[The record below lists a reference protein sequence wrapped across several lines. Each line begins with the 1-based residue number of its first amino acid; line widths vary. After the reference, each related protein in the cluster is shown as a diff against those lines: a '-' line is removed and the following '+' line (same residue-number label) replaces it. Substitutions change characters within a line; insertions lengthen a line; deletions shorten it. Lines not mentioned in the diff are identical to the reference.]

1 MADLSIIKPL
11 LKERGIRIKDFC
23 DELGLTE
30 QGFAKLVR
38 ANSTKIETLE
48 LIAEKL
54 DVPVSIFFS
63 APQKEA
69 NDAELLTN
77 MHCVEVPI
85 VPVYAY
91 ASFLHGHD
99 DTEYMDSLP
108 TISVI
113 IDKKYNKDK
122 RVVFEVK
129 GNSMDDGT
137 NRGLLD
143 GDKILVTELD
153 SDCCR
158 TKLKTGDSFFVI
170 IHRTDGIVVKQIVEH
185 HVEEGI
191 IRCHSINPS
200 PQYHDFDVDLREVTK
215 IFKVAAIVGR
225 KIK

>member
-11 LKERGIRIKDFC
+11 LKERGIKIKDFC

-30 QGFAKLVR
+30 QGFAKLIR

-48 LIAEKL
+48 LIAQKLNVPISTFFTEKH
-54 DVPVSIFFS
+54 
-63 APQKEA
+63 EA
-69 NDAELLTN
+69 EILTN

-108 TISVI
+108 TMSVI
-113 IDKKYNKDK
+113 IDRKYGKDGFLI
-122 RVVFEVK
+122 FEVK
-129 GNSMDDGT
+129 GNSMDDGSK
-137 NRGLLD
+137 RALLD
-143 GDKILVTELD
+143 GDKILVKELD

-158 TKLKTGDSFFVI
+158 TKLKIDNNFFVI

-185 HVEEGI
+185 NVEEGI

-200 PQYHDFDVDLREVTK
+200 PEYHDFDIDLREVTR

-225 KIK
+225 KFK

>member
-11 LKERGIRIKDFC
+11 LKERGIKIKDFC

-30 QGFAKLVR
+30 QGFAKLIR

-48 LIAEKL
+48 LIAQKLNVPISTFFTEKH
-54 DVPVSIFFS
+54 
-63 APQKEA
+63 EA
-69 NDAELLTN
+69 EILTN

-108 TISVI
+108 TMSVI
-113 IDKKYNKDK
+113 IDRKYGKDGFLI
-122 RVVFEVK
+122 FEVK
-129 GNSMDDGT
+129 GNSMDDGSK
-137 NRGLLD
+137 RALLD
-143 GDKILVTELD
+143 GDKILVKELD

-158 TKLKTGDSFFVI
+158 TKLKTGDNFFVI

-185 HVEEGI
+185 NVEEGI

-200 PQYHDFDVDLREVTK
+200 PEYHDFDIDLREVTR

-225 KIK
+225 KFK

>member
-122 RVVFEVK
+122 LVVFEVK

-137 NRGLLD
+137 N
-143 GDKILVTELD
+143 
-153 SDCCR
+153 
-158 TKLKTGDSFFVI
+158 
-170 IHRTDGIVVKQIVEH
+170 IVEH

-200 PQYHDFDVDLREVTK
+200 PQYHDFDVDLSEVTK

>member
-11 LKERGIRIKDFC
+11 LKERGIKIKDFC

-30 QGFAKLVR
+30 QGFAKLIR

-48 LIAEKL
+48 LIEQKLNVPISTFFTEKHEAE
-54 DVPVSIFFS
+54 I
-63 APQKEA
+63 
-69 NDAELLTN
+69 LTN

-108 TISVI
+108 TMSVI
-113 IDKKYNKDK
+113 IDRKYGKDGFLI
-122 RVVFEVK
+122 FEVK
-129 GNSMDDGT
+129 GNSMDDGSK
-137 NRGLLD
+137 RALLD
-143 GDKILVTELD
+143 GDKILVKELD

-158 TKLKTGDSFFVI
+158 TKLKTDDNFFVI

-185 HVEEGI
+185 NVEEGI

-200 PQYHDFDVDLREVTK
+200 PEYHDFDIDLREVTR

-225 KIK
+225 KFK

>member
-11 LKERGIRIKDFC
+11 LKERGIKIKEFC

-30 QGFAKLVR
+30 QGFAKLIR

-48 LIAEKL
+48 LIAQKL
-54 DVPVSIFFS
+54 NVPVSTFFTEN
-63 APQKEA
+63 KEA
-69 NDAELLTN
+69 EILTN

-108 TISVI
+108 TMSVI
-113 IDKKYNKDK
+113 LDRKYGKDGFLI
-122 RVVFEVK
+122 FEVK

-137 NRGLLD
+137 NRSLLD
-143 GDKILVTELD
+143 GDKILVKELD
-153 SDCCR
+153 SDYFR
-158 TKLKTGDSFFVI
+158 TKLKDDSNFFVI

-185 HVEEGI
+185 KIEEGL

-200 PQYHDFDVDLREVTK
+200 PQYHDFEIDLREVSR
-215 IFKVAAIVGR
+215 IFRVAAIVGR
-225 KIK
+225 KFK

>member
-11 LKERGIRIKDFC
+11 LKERGIKIKEFC

-30 QGFAKLVR
+30 QGFAKLIR

-48 LIAEKL
+48 LIAQKL
-54 DVPVSIFFS
+54 NVPVSTFFTEN
-63 APQKEA
+63 KEA
-69 NDAELLTN
+69 EILTN

-99 DTEYMDSLP
+99 DTEYIDSLP
-108 TISVI
+108 TMSVI
-113 IDKKYNKDK
+113 LDRKYGKDGFLI
-122 RVVFEVK
+122 FEVK

-137 NRGLLD
+137 NRSLLD
-143 GDKILVTELD
+143 GDKILVKELD
-153 SDCCR
+153 SDYFR
-158 TKLKTGDSFFVI
+158 TKLKDDSNFFVI

-185 HVEEGI
+185 KIEEGI

-200 PQYHDFDVDLREVTK
+200 PQYHDFEIDLREVSR
-215 IFKVAAIVGR
+215 IFRVAAIVGR
-225 KIK
+225 KFK

>member
-11 LKERGIRIKDFC
+11 LKERKIKIKEFC

-30 QGFAKLVR
+30 QGFAKLIR

-48 LIAEKL
+48 LIAQKL
-54 DVPVSIFFS
+54 NVPVSTFFTEN
-63 APQKEA
+63 KEA
-69 NDAELLTN
+69 EILTN

-108 TISVI
+108 TMSVI
-113 IDKKYNKDK
+113 LDRKYGKDGFLI
-122 RVVFEVK
+122 FEVK

-137 NRGLLD
+137 NRSLLD
-143 GDKILVTELD
+143 GDKILVKELD
-153 SDCCR
+153 SDYFR
-158 TKLKTGDSFFVI
+158 TKLKDDSNFFVI

-185 HVEEGI
+185 KIEEGI

-200 PQYHDFDVDLREVTK
+200 PQYHDFEIDLREVSR
-215 IFKVAAIVGR
+215 IFRVAAIVGR
-225 KIK
+225 KFK

>member
-11 LKERGIRIKDFC
+11 LKERGIKIKDFC
-23 DELGLTE
+23 DDLGLTE
-30 QGFAKLVR
+30 QGFAKLIR

-48 LIAEKL
+48 LIAQKL
-54 DVPVSIFFS
+54 NVPVSIFFTKN
-63 APQKEA
+63 QEA
-69 NDAELLTN
+69 EILTN

-108 TISVI
+108 TMSVI
-113 IDKKYNKDK
+113 LDRKYGKDGFLI
-122 RVVFEVK
+122 FEVK

-137 NRGLLD
+137 NRSLLD
-143 GDKILVTELD
+143 GDKILVKELD

-158 TKLKTGDSFFVI
+158 TKLKTDDGFFVI
-170 IHRTDGIVVKQIVEH
+170 IHRTDGVVVKQIVEH
-185 HVEEGI
+185 KVEEGI
-191 IRCHSINPS
+191 ICCHSINPS
-200 PQYHDFDVDLREVTK
+200 PQYHDFEIDLREVSR

-225 KIK
+225 KFK

>member
-11 LKERGIRIKDFC
+11 LKERGIKIKEFC

-30 QGFAKLVR
+30 QGFAKLIR

-48 LIAEKL
+48 LIAQKL
-54 DVPVSIFFS
+54 NVPVSTFFTEN
-63 APQKEA
+63 KEA
-69 NDAELLTN
+69 EILTN

-108 TISVI
+108 TMSVI
-113 IDKKYNKDK
+113 LDRKYGKDGFLI
-122 RVVFEVK
+122 FEVK

-137 NRGLLD
+137 NRSLLD
-143 GDKILVTELD
+143 GDKILVKELD
-153 SDCCR
+153 SDYFR
-158 TKLKTGDSFFVI
+158 TKLKDDGNFFVI

-185 HVEEGI
+185 KVEEGL

-200 PQYHDFDVDLREVTK
+200 PQYHDFEIDLREVSR

-225 KIK
+225 KFK

>member
-11 LKERGIRIKDFC
+11 LKERGIKIKEFC

-30 QGFAKLVR
+30 QGFAKLIR

-48 LIAEKL
+48 LIAQKL
-54 DVPVSIFFS
+54 NVPVSTFFTEN
-63 APQKEA
+63 KEA
-69 NDAELLTN
+69 EILTN

-108 TISVI
+108 TMSVI
-113 IDKKYNKDK
+113 IDRKYGKDGFLI
-122 RVVFEVK
+122 FEVK
-129 GNSMDDGT
+129 GNSMDDGSK
-137 NRGLLD
+137 RALLD
-143 GDKILVTELD
+143 GDKILVKELD

-158 TKLKTGDSFFVI
+158 TKLKTDDNFFVI

-185 HVEEGI
+185 NVEEGV

-200 PQYHDFDVDLREVTK
+200 PEYHDFDIDLREVTR

-225 KIK
+225 KFK

>member
-11 LKERGIRIKDFC
+11 LKERGIKIKDFC

-30 QGFAKLVR
+30 QGFAKLIR

-48 LIAEKL
+48 LIAQKLNVPISTFFTEKH
-54 DVPVSIFFS
+54 
-63 APQKEA
+63 EA
-69 NDAELLTN
+69 EILTN

-108 TISVI
+108 TMSVI
-113 IDKKYNKDK
+113 IDRKYGKDGFLI
-122 RVVFEVK
+122 FEVK
-129 GNSMDDGT
+129 GNSMDDGSK
-137 NRGLLD
+137 RALLD
-143 GDKILVTELD
+143 GDKILVKELD

-158 TKLKTGDSFFVI
+158 TKLKIDNNFFVI

-185 HVEEGI
+185 NVEEGV

-200 PQYHDFDVDLREVTK
+200 PEYHDFDIDLREVTR

-225 KIK
+225 KFK

>member
-11 LKERGIRIKDFC
+11 LKERGIKIKDFC

-30 QGFAKLVR
+30 QGFAKLIR

-48 LIAEKL
+48 LIAQKLNVPISTFFTEKH
-54 DVPVSIFFS
+54 
-63 APQKEA
+63 EA
-69 NDAELLTN
+69 EILTN

-108 TISVI
+108 TMSVI
-113 IDKKYNKDK
+113 IDRKYGRDGFLI
-122 RVVFEVK
+122 FEVK
-129 GNSMDDGT
+129 GNSMDDGSK
-137 NRGLLD
+137 RALLD
-143 GDKILVTELD
+143 GDKILVKELD

-158 TKLKTGDSFFVI
+158 TKLKTDDNFFVI

-185 HVEEGI
+185 NVEEGV

-200 PQYHDFDVDLREVTK
+200 PEYHDFDIDLREVTR

-225 KIK
+225 KFK

>member
-11 LKERGIRIKDFC
+11 LKERGIKIKDFC
-23 DELGLTE
+23 DDLGLTE
-30 QGFAKLVR
+30 QGFAKLIR

-48 LIAEKL
+48 LIAQKL
-54 DVPVSIFFS
+54 NVPVSIFFTE
-63 APQKEA
+63 PETEKHE
-69 NDAELLTN
+69 AELLSN
-77 MHCVEVPI
+77 MQCVEIPI

-113 IDKKYNKDK
+113 LDKKYGKDGFLI
-122 RVVFEVK
+122 FEVK

-137 NRGLLD
+137 NRALLD
-143 GDKILVTELD
+143 GDKILVKELD

-158 TKLKTGDSFFVI
+158 TKMKTEDNFFVI
-170 IHRTDGIVVKQIVEH
+170 IHRTDGIVVKQIVDH
-185 HVEEGI
+185 KVEEGI

-200 PQYHDFDVDLREVTK
+200 PEYHDFDIDLREVTR

-225 KIK
+225 KFK

>member
-11 LKERGIRIKDFC
+11 LKERGIKIKEFC

-30 QGFAKLVR
+30 QGFAKLIR

-48 LIAEKL
+48 LIAQKL
-54 DVPVSIFFS
+54 NVPVSTFFTEN
-63 APQKEA
+63 KEA
-69 NDAELLTN
+69 EILTN

-108 TISVI
+108 TMSVI
-113 IDKKYNKDK
+113 IDRKYGKDGFLI
-122 RVVFEVK
+122 FEVK

-137 NRGLLD
+137 NRSLLD
-143 GDKILVTELD
+143 GDKILVKELD
-153 SDCCR
+153 SDYFR
-158 TKLKTGDSFFVI
+158 TKLKDDGNFFVI

-185 HVEEGI
+185 KIEEGL

-200 PQYHDFDVDLREVTK
+200 PQYHDFEIDLREVSR

-225 KIK
+225 KFK

>member
-11 LKERGIRIKDFC
+11 LKERGIKIKDFC

-30 QGFAKLVR
+30 QGFAKLIR

-48 LIAEKL
+48 LIAQKLNVPISTFFTEKH
-54 DVPVSIFFS
+54 
-63 APQKEA
+63 EA
-69 NDAELLTN
+69 EILTN

-108 TISVI
+108 TMSVI
-113 IDKKYNKDK
+113 IDRKYGKDGFLI
-122 RVVFEVK
+122 FEVK
-129 GNSMDDGT
+129 GNSMDDGSK
-137 NRGLLD
+137 RALLD
-143 GDKILVTELD
+143 GDKILVKELD

-158 TKLKTGDSFFVI
+158 TKLKTDDNFFVI

-185 HVEEGI
+185 NVEEGI

-200 PQYHDFDVDLREVTK
+200 PEYHDFDIDLREVTR

-225 KIK
+225 KFK

>member
-11 LKERGIRIKDFC
+11 LKERGIKIKDFC
-23 DELGLTE
+23 EELGLTE

-54 DVPVSIFFS
+54 EVPVRIFFS
-63 APQKEA
+63 NPPEEEHE
-69 NDAELLTN
+69 AELLTN

-91 ASFLHGHD
+91 ASFLNGYD

-108 TISVI
+108 TMSVI
-113 IDKKYNKDK
+113 IDKKHNKDK
-122 RVVFEVK
+122 LLIFEVK

-137 NRGLLD
+137 NKGLLD
-143 GDKILVTELD
+143 GDKILVKELD
-153 SDCCR
+153 NDCCHS
-158 TKLKTGDSFFVI
+158 KLKTGDSFFVI

-185 HVEEGI
+185 RVEEGF

-200 PQYHDFDVDLREVTK
+200 PEYHDFDIDLREVTR

-225 KIK
+225 KFK

>member
-11 LKERGIRIKDFC
+11 LKERGIKIKEFC

-30 QGFAKLVR
+30 QGFAKLIR

-48 LIAEKL
+48 LIAQKL
-54 DVPVSIFFS
+54 NVPVSTFFTEN
-63 APQKEA
+63 KEA
-69 NDAELLTN
+69 EILTN

-108 TISVI
+108 TMSVI
-113 IDKKYNKDK
+113 LDRKYGKDGFLI
-122 RVVFEVK
+122 FEVK

-137 NRGLLD
+137 NRSLLD
-143 GDKILVTELD
+143 GDKILVKELD
-153 SDCCR
+153 SDYFR
-158 TKLKTGDSFFVI
+158 TKLKDDSNFFVI

-185 HVEEGI
+185 KIEEGI

-200 PQYHDFDVDLREVTK
+200 PQYHDFEIDLREVSR
-215 IFKVAAIVGR
+215 IFRVAAIVGR
-225 KIK
+225 KFK

>member
-11 LKERGIRIKDFC
+11 LKERGIKIKDFC
-23 DELGLTE
+23 DDLGLTE
-30 QGFAKLVR
+30 QGFAKLIR

-48 LIAEKL
+48 LIAQKL
-54 DVPVSIFFS
+54 NVPVSIFFTKN
-63 APQKEA
+63 QEA
-69 NDAELLTN
+69 EILTN

-108 TISVI
+108 TMSVI
-113 IDKKYNKDK
+113 LDRKYGKDGFLI
-122 RVVFEVK
+122 FEVK

-137 NRGLLD
+137 NRSLLD
-143 GDKILVTELD
+143 GDKILVKELD

-158 TKLKTGDSFFVI
+158 TKLKTDDGFFVI
-170 IHRTDGIVVKQIVEH
+170 IHRTDGVVVKQIVEH
-185 HVEEGI
+185 KVEEGI
-191 IRCHSINPS
+191 ICCHSINPS
-200 PQYHDFDVDLREVTK
+200 PQYHDFEIDLREVSR

-225 KIK
+225 RFK

>member
-11 LKERGIRIKDFC
+11 LKERGIKIKDFC

-30 QGFAKLVR
+30 QGFAKLIR

-48 LIAEKL
+48 LIAQKLNVPISTFFTEKH
-54 DVPVSIFFS
+54 
-63 APQKEA
+63 EA
-69 NDAELLTN
+69 EILTN

-108 TISVI
+108 TMSVI
-113 IDKKYNKDK
+113 IDRKYGRDGFLI
-122 RVVFEVK
+122 FEVK
-129 GNSMDDGT
+129 GNSMDDGSK
-137 NRGLLD
+137 RALLD
-143 GDKILVTELD
+143 GDKILVKELD

-158 TKLKTGDSFFVI
+158 TKLKTDDNFFVI

-185 HVEEGI
+185 NVEEGI

-200 PQYHDFDVDLREVTK
+200 PEYHDFDIDLREVTR

-225 KIK
+225 KFK

>member
-11 LKERGIRIKDFC
+11 LKERGIKIKDFC
-23 DELGLTE
+23 DDLGLTE
-30 QGFAKLVR
+30 QGFAKLIR

-48 LIAEKL
+48 LIAQKL
-54 DVPVSIFFS
+54 DVPVSIFFTKN
-63 APQKEA
+63 QEA
-69 NDAELLTN
+69 EILTN

-108 TISVI
+108 TMSVI
-113 IDKKYNKDK
+113 LDRKYGKDGFLI
-122 RVVFEVK
+122 FEVK

-137 NRGLLD
+137 NRSLLD
-143 GDKILVTELD
+143 GDKILVKELD

-158 TKLKTGDSFFVI
+158 TKLKTDDGFFVI
-170 IHRTDGIVVKQIVEH
+170 IHRTDGVVVKQIVEH
-185 HVEEGI
+185 KVEEGI
-191 IRCHSINPS
+191 ICCHSINPS
-200 PQYHDFDVDLREVTK
+200 PQYHDFEIDLREVSR

-225 KIK
+225 RFK

>member
-11 LKERGIRIKDFC
+11 LKERGIKIKDFC

-30 QGFAKLVR
+30 QGFAKLIR

-48 LIAEKL
+48 LIAQKLNVPISTFFTEKH
-54 DVPVSIFFS
+54 
-63 APQKEA
+63 EA
-69 NDAELLTN
+69 EILTN

-108 TISVI
+108 TMSVI
-113 IDKKYNKDK
+113 IDRKYGKNGFLI
-122 RVVFEVK
+122 FEVK
-129 GNSMDDGT
+129 GNSMDDGSK
-137 NRGLLD
+137 RALLD
-143 GDKILVTELD
+143 GDKILVKELD

-158 TKLKTGDSFFVI
+158 TKLKTDDNFFVI

-185 HVEEGI
+185 NVEEGI

-200 PQYHDFDVDLREVTK
+200 PEYHDFDIDLREVTR

-225 KIK
+225 KFK

>member
-11 LKERGIRIKDFC
+11 LKERGIKIKDFC

-30 QGFAKLVR
+30 QGFAKLIR

-48 LIAEKL
+48 LIAQKLNVPISTFFTEKH
-54 DVPVSIFFS
+54 
-63 APQKEA
+63 EA
-69 NDAELLTN
+69 EILTN

-108 TISVI
+108 TMSVI
-113 IDKKYNKDK
+113 IDRKYGKDGFLI
-122 RVVFEVK
+122 FEVK
-129 GNSMDDGT
+129 GNSMDDGSK
-137 NRGLLD
+137 RALLD
-143 GDKILVTELD
+143 GDKILVKELD

-158 TKLKTGDSFFVI
+158 TKLKTDNNFFVI

-185 HVEEGI
+185 NVEEGI

-200 PQYHDFDVDLREVTK
+200 PEYHDFDIDLREVTR

-225 KIK
+225 KFK

>member
-11 LKERGIRIKDFC
+11 LKERGIKIKDFC
-23 DELGLTE
+23 DQLGLTE
-30 QGFAKLVR
+30 QGFAKLIR

-48 LIAEKL
+48 LIAQKLNVPISTFFTEKY
-54 DVPVSIFFS
+54 
-63 APQKEA
+63 EA
-69 NDAELLTN
+69 EILTN

-108 TISVI
+108 TMSVI
-113 IDKKYNKDK
+113 IDRKYGKDGFLI
-122 RVVFEVK
+122 FEVK
-129 GNSMDDGT
+129 GNSMDDGSK
-137 NRGLLD
+137 RALLD
-143 GDKILVTELD
+143 GDKILVKELD

-158 TKLKTGDSFFVI
+158 TKLKTDDNFFVI

-185 HVEEGI
+185 NVEEGV

-200 PQYHDFDVDLREVTK
+200 PEYHDFDIDLREVTR

-225 KIK
+225 KFK

>member
-11 LKERGIRIKDFC
+11 LKERGIKIKEFC

-30 QGFAKLVR
+30 QGFAKLIR

-48 LIAEKL
+48 LIAQKL
-54 DVPVSIFFS
+54 NVPVSTFFTEN
-63 APQKEA
+63 KEA
-69 NDAELLTN
+69 EILTN

-108 TISVI
+108 TMSVI
-113 IDKKYNKDK
+113 LDRKYGKDGFLI
-122 RVVFEVK
+122 FEVK

-137 NRGLLD
+137 NRSLLD
-143 GDKILVTELD
+143 GDKILVKELD
-153 SDCCR
+153 SDYFR
-158 TKLKTGDSFFVI
+158 TKLKDDSNFFVI

-185 HVEEGI
+185 KIEEGI

-200 PQYHDFDVDLREVTK
+200 PQYHDFEIDLREISR
-215 IFKVAAIVGR
+215 IFRVAAIVGR
-225 KIK
+225 KFK

>member
-11 LKERGIRIKDFC
+11 LKERGIKIKEFC

-30 QGFAKLVR
+30 QGFAKLIR

-48 LIAEKL
+48 LIAQKL
-54 DVPVSIFFS
+54 NVPVSTFFTEN
-63 APQKEA
+63 KEA
-69 NDAELLTN
+69 EILTN

-108 TISVI
+108 TMSVI
-113 IDKKYNKDK
+113 LDRKYGKDGFLI
-122 RVVFEVK
+122 FEVK

-137 NRGLLD
+137 NRSLLD
-143 GDKILVTELD
+143 GDKILVKELD
-153 SDCCR
+153 SDYFR
-158 TKLKTGDSFFVI
+158 TKLKDDSNFFVI

-185 HVEEGI
+185 KIEEGI

-200 PQYHDFDVDLREVTK
+200 PQYHDFEIDLREVSR

-225 KIK
+225 KFK

>member
-11 LKERGIRIKDFC
+11 LKERGIKIKDFC

-30 QGFAKLVR
+30 QGFAKLIR

-48 LIAEKL
+48 LIAQKLNVPISTFFTEKH
-54 DVPVSIFFS
+54 
-63 APQKEA
+63 EA
-69 NDAELLTN
+69 EILTN

-91 ASFLHGHD
+91 TSFLHGHD

-108 TISVI
+108 TMSVI
-113 IDKKYNKDK
+113 IDRKYGKDGFLI
-122 RVVFEVK
+122 FEVK
-129 GNSMDDGT
+129 GNSMDDGSK
-137 NRGLLD
+137 RALLD
-143 GDKILVTELD
+143 GDKILVKELD

-158 TKLKTGDSFFVI
+158 TKLKTDDNFFAI

-185 HVEEGI
+185 NVEEGV

-200 PQYHDFDVDLREVTK
+200 PEYHDFDIDLREVTR

-225 KIK
+225 KFK

>member
-11 LKERGIRIKDFC
+11 LKERGIKIKDFC

-30 QGFAKLVR
+30 QGFAKLIR

-48 LIAEKL
+48 LIAQKLNVPISTFFTEKH
-54 DVPVSIFFS
+54 
-63 APQKEA
+63 EA
-69 NDAELLTN
+69 EILTN

-99 DTEYMDSLP
+99 DNEYMDSLP
-108 TISVI
+108 TMSVI
-113 IDKKYNKDK
+113 IDRKYGKDGFLI
-122 RVVFEVK
+122 FEVK
-129 GNSMDDGT
+129 GNSMDDGSK
-137 NRGLLD
+137 RALLD
-143 GDKILVTELD
+143 GDKILVKELD

-158 TKLKTGDSFFVI
+158 TKLKTDDNFFVI

-185 HVEEGI
+185 NVEEGI

-200 PQYHDFDVDLREVTK
+200 PEYHDFDIDLREVTR

-225 KIK
+225 KFK

>member
-11 LKERGIRIKDFC
+11 LKERGIKIKDFC

-30 QGFAKLVR
+30 QGFAKLIR

-48 LIAEKL
+48 LIAKKLNVPISTFFTEKH
-54 DVPVSIFFS
+54 
-63 APQKEA
+63 EA
-69 NDAELLTN
+69 EILTN

-108 TISVI
+108 TMSVI
-113 IDKKYNKDK
+113 IDRKYGKDGFLI
-122 RVVFEVK
+122 FEVK
-129 GNSMDDGT
+129 GNSMDDGSK
-137 NRGLLD
+137 RALLD
-143 GDKILVTELD
+143 GDKILVKELD

-158 TKLKTGDSFFVI
+158 TKLKTDDNFFVI

-185 HVEEGI
+185 NVEEGI

-200 PQYHDFDVDLREVTK
+200 PEYHDFDIDLREVTR

-225 KIK
+225 KFK

>member
-11 LKERGIRIKDFC
+11 LKERGIKIKDFC
-23 DELGLTE
+23 DDLGLTE
-30 QGFAKLVR
+30 QGFAKLIR

-48 LIAEKL
+48 LIAQKL
-54 DVPVSIFFS
+54 DVPVSIFFTKN
-63 APQKEA
+63 QEA
-69 NDAELLTN
+69 EILTN

-108 TISVI
+108 TMSVI
-113 IDKKYNKDK
+113 LDRKYGKDGFLI
-122 RVVFEVK
+122 FEVK

-137 NRGLLD
+137 NRSLLD
-143 GDKILVTELD
+143 GDKILVKELD

-158 TKLKTGDSFFVI
+158 TKLKTDDGFFVI
-170 IHRTDGIVVKQIVEH
+170 IHRTDGVVVKQIVEH
-185 HVEEGI
+185 KVEEGI
-191 IRCHSINPS
+191 ICCHSINPS
-200 PQYHDFDVDLREVTK
+200 PQYHDFEIDLREVSR

-225 KIK
+225 KFK

>member
-11 LKERGIRIKDFC
+11 LKERGIKIKDFC

-30 QGFAKLVR
+30 QGFAKLIR

-48 LIAEKL
+48 LIAQKLNVPISTFFTEKH
-54 DVPVSIFFS
+54 
-63 APQKEA
+63 EA
-69 NDAELLTN
+69 EILTN

-108 TISVI
+108 TMSVI
-113 IDKKYNKDK
+113 IDRKYGKDGFLI
-122 RVVFEVK
+122 FEVK
-129 GNSMDDGT
+129 GNSMDDGSK
-137 NRGLLD
+137 RALLD
-143 GDKILVTELD
+143 GDKILVKELD

-158 TKLKTGDSFFVI
+158 TKLKTDDNFFVI

-185 HVEEGI
+185 NVEEGV

-200 PQYHDFDVDLREVTK
+200 PEYHDFDIDLREVTR

-225 KIK
+225 KFK